1 MKGMKGQMPAALAW
15 LVLMAAAEPAL
26 AKDIGDMARA
36 AAQALE
42 GMPVLLQIF
51 FYVLGFSLLGGG
63 LYMLVTL
70 KKPGSGGSAWMAG
83 MLMAVGAIFVAIP
96 EGLDVILGTFGLG
109 TGGGTIQRPKL

>member
-1 MKGMKGQMPAALAW
+1 MKGLKGQMPAALAW

-42 GMPVLLQIF
+42 GMPVFLQIA
-51 FYVLGFSLLGGG
+51 FYAGG
-63 LYMLVTL
+63 LTILGIGVYKLIHL
-70 KKPGSGGSAWMAG
+70 GKPSSGPGWAAIAWMV
-83 MLMAVGAIFVAIP
+83 VGAILVAIP
-96 EGLDVILGTFGLG
+96 DGLDVILGTFGLD